1 MQRNTQSLELRK
13 EKLEKI
19 FMDNYANDINYP
31 DSINGVIVQTCIDKI
46 NEELKERKYGR
57 V

>member
-1 MQRNTQSLELRK
+1 MQRNTQSLELRQ